1 MAGPYAKP
9 EAGAD
14 LPRPATCAAGSGSAI
29 GRSMLLWVA
38 FAVLTG
44 GVLAFV
50 LAPLIRPARLMAAS
64 SGEHAVAVYRDQLKE
79 LDAEQARG
87 VLGPAEAEA
96 ARLEI
101 SRRLLA
107 AAGDATQPGE
117 PGFRALLE
125 SRHATYS
132 LLAAVAVA
140 VVTVGLYILY
150 GSIAAIPT
158 DAQRAAAREQAAIS
172 RLVAQVEDR
181 LRTVPTDGKGWD
193 VIAPV
198 YLKLGRFQD
207 AADAYTK
214 ALSLLG
220 ETSARLAGLAESS
233 MLAAGG
239 VVTPEARSAYEKLA
253 KLDPLR
259 IEPRF
264 WLAMAKEQAGDLE
277 AALAEYKAIL
287 GASPENAPYRTHLEA
302 RVREVTSLI
311 AARASGT
318 PAGPTAADLAA
329 AAKLDPAQRAQMI
342 TQMVEN
348 LAARLRTN
356 GNDLPGWLRLVR
368 AYAVLERR
376 QDAQAALAEARRNF
390 TGNADA
396 LAQLAALASSLGLG
410 S

>member
-1 MAGPYAKP
+1 
-9 EAGAD
+9 
-14 LPRPATCAAGSGSAI
+14 
-29 GRSMLLWVA
+29 MLLWVA

-50 LAPLIRPARLMAAS
+50 LAPLIRPARPTAAS

-342 TQMVEN
+342 TQMVES

>member
-1 MAGPYAKP
+1 
-9 EAGAD
+9 
-14 LPRPATCAAGSGSAI
+14 
-29 GRSMLLWVA
+29 MLLWVA

-50 LAPLIRPARLMAAS
+50 LAPLIRPARLTVAAS
-64 SGEHAVAVYRDQLKE
+64 SEHAVAVYRDQLKE
-79 LDAEQARG
+79 LDAEQVRG
-87 VLGPAEAEA
+87 VLGPAEADA

-107 AAGDATQPGE
+107 AAEDSTRPGE
-117 PGFRALLE
+117 TAFRALLE

-140 VVTVGLYILY
+140 VITVGLYVLY
-150 GSIAAIPT
+150 GSPAAIPT
-158 DAQRAAAREQAAIS
+158 DAQRAAAREQAAIEK
-172 RLVAQVEDR
+172 LVAQVEER
-181 LRTVPTDGKGWD
+181 LRAVPTDGKGWD

-207 AADAYTK
+207 AADAYAK
-214 ALSLLG
+214 SVKLLG
-220 ETSARLAGLAESS
+220 ETQARLAGLAESS

-239 VVTPEARSAYEKLA
+239 VVTPEARGAYEKLA
-253 KLDPLR
+253 KLDSSR
-259 IEPRF
+259 VEPRF

-277 AALAEYKAIL
+277 AALAEYRAIL
-287 GASPENAPYRTHLEA
+287 SASPESAPYRAHLEA

-311 AARASGT
+311 AARTSGT
-318 PAGPTAADLAA
+318 PAGPTAADIAA

-342 TQMVEN
+342 TQMVES
-348 LAARLRTN
+348 LAVRLKAN

-376 QDAQAALAEARRNF
+376 QDALAALAEARRNF

>member
-1 MAGPYAKP
+1 
-9 EAGAD
+9 
-14 LPRPATCAAGSGSAI
+14 
-29 GRSMLLWVA
+29 MLLWVA

-50 LAPLIRPARLMAAS
+50 LAPLIRPARLTAAS

-342 TQMVEN
+342 TQMVES

>member
-1 MAGPYAKP
+1 
-9 EAGAD
+9 
-14 LPRPATCAAGSGSAI
+14 
-29 GRSMLLWVA
+29 MLLWVA

-50 LAPLIRPARLMAAS
+50 LAPLIRPARPTAAS

-107 AAGDATQPGE
+107 AAGDATQPGD

-342 TQMVEN
+342 TQMVES